1 MLVAADL
8 TSGSATQLAVF
19 LSAVILPQGSR
30 MKILTALNVS
40 LILSAVA
47 GCGRG
52 GSEPTI
58 ADAAAGTVVF
68 QGGYET
74 DPVDRG
80 RPVALIAGALG
91 VETEVFRDA
100 FSGVNPAHGRG
111 PSEAEARAN
120 KKVLLDALGQHG
132 ITNDRLDEVSNY
144 YRYQPQS
151 GELWQH
157 TPATATATVS
167 DGKVVSVK
175 ITNPG
180 AGYMASPTVVVA
192 GHPDVK
198 IEAAIEFTQDFKTN
212 GRLASLTIVE

>member
-1 MLVAADL
+1 MLVAAVL
-8 TSGSATQLAVF
+8 IIVRRFLASFQPAMF
-19 LSAVILPQGSR
+19 LLQEDH
-30 MKILTALNVS
+30 MKILTTFLPI
-40 LILSAVA
+40 LILTAVA

-52 GSEPTI
+52 GSEQSV
-58 ADAAAGTVVF
+58 ADSSAGTVVF

-100 FSGVNPAHGRG
+100 FSNVNPAHGRG

-120 KKVLLDALGQHG
+120 KKVLLDALGKHG
-132 ITNDRLDEVSNY
+132 ISNDRLDEVSNY

-180 AGYMASPTVVVA
+180 AGYMAPPTVVVA

-198 IEAAIEFTQDFKTN
+198 VEAVIEFTQDLKTN
-212 GRLASLTIVE
+212 GRLASLNVVE